1 MAEHGRK
8 RHGVYGVRRVYW
20 EGARVGVKRLRR
32 AEAWA
37 ATARKHA
44 PTTISAK
51 PSATARKHD
60 LDTRGAR
67 RCDNGDAMLEWAWTY
82 LGDAQGGPQEGEVT
96 GGWVDGW
103 TVAKQ
108 E

>member
-37 ATARKHA
+37 ATARITRPDHHQRQ
-44 PTTISAK
+44 AK
-51 PSATARKHD
+51 RDGKE
-60 LDTRGAR
+60 TR
-67 RCDNGDAMLEWAWTY
+67 
-82 LGDAQGGPQEGEVT
+82 P
-96 GGWVDGW
+96 
-103 TVAKQ
+103 
-108 E
+108 